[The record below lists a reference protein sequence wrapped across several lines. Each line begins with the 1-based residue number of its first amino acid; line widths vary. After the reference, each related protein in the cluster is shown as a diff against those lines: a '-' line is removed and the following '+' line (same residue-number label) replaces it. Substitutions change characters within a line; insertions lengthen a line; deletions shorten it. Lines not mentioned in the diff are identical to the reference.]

1 MSVNYHG
8 RIVGVRVSHIGID
21 ESFIQR
27 IMNGSTYKKEVDKFK
42 EEFNQITE
50 LARKSTLQSQGGW
63 SRSSANMVPTLLNRM
78 NSVRNSARANV

>member
-27 IMNGSTYKKEVDKFK
+27 IMNGGTYKKEVDKFK
-42 EEFNQITE
+42 DEFNQITE
-50 LARKSTLQSQGGW
+50 LARKNTLQSQSGW
-63 SRSSANMVPTLLNRM
+63 SRSSANIIP
-78 NSVRNSARANV
+78 

>member
-27 IMNGSTYKKEVDKFK
+27 IMNSGTYKKEVDKFK

-50 LARKSTLQSQGGW
+50 LARKSNLQSQGGW
-63 SRSSANMVPTLLNRM
+63 SRSSANMIP
-78 NSVRNSARANV
+78 